1 MSERSFT
8 GSDPNEIERRFG
20 IINLNGSPAPTPTP
34 SELGWSP
41 EHSPHHT
48 EGEPEPDPDSD
59 GSEATDESALDAHSS
74 GPGQGANASREIHR
88 EWPRFGD
95 VRYLLE
101 VLLRLWIAVG
111 AYLRQRRSNPA
122 R

>member
-59 GSEATDESALDAHSS
+59 GSEAADESALGAHSS
-74 GPGQGANASREIHR
+74 GPGQRANAPREIHR
-88 EWPRFGD
+88 EGPRFGG
-95 VRYLLE
+95 VRFLLE
-101 VLLRLWIAVG
+101 VLLRLWIAAG
-111 AYLRQRRSNPA
+111 AYLRQRSSNPA